1 MYTWLIVAGI
11 LLIAELLTGT
21 FYLLMLAIAGVIA
34 WFAMLLN
41 FDFLAQS
48 IVFLISASILVLFTQ
63 RLRARLKANTKP
75 NLADNLDA
83 GVIFTVIDWVDGV
96 GISHYRGSQWAVVL
110 DVPDAQT
117 LPDGSYRI
125 TQLDGTRIRVAR
137 L

>member
-63 RLRARLKANTKP
+63 RLRARLNANTKP

-83 GVIFTVIDWVDGV
+83 GEIITDWVDGV

>member
-63 RLRARLKANTKP
+63 RLRARLNANTKP

-83 GVIFTVIDWVDGV
+83 GEIITVTDWVDGSV
-96 GISHYRGSQWAVVL
+96 SVTIAVANGL
-110 DVPDAQT
+110 LYSMYQT
-117 LPDGSYRI
+117 R
-125 TQLDGTRIRVAR
+125 R
-137 L
+137 LCPTALIASLN